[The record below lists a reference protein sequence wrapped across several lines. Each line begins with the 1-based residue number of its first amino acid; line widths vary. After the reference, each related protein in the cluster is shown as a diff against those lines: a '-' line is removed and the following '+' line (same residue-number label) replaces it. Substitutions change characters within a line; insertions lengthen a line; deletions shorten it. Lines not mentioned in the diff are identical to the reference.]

1 MKRKRFK
8 KFFKRLCAL
17 LTAMMILFFTG
28 LDSFIYKPMQA
39 YAAAVAVPAWLGGAA
54 GSVFADLFYS
64 FGIGKTT
71 FETSSTYALSKQ
83 FVDYVDAKKESYD
96 TSGEED
102 LSKLLEPI
110 GYMTDTGQIRTYNL
124 SAQDVVNASS
134 FIDTLKKTTETTLSI
149 PKSFLN
155 TMRAFCVQNLNFNS
169 VDGLVVTS
177 VAYMSA
183 LDWFNMYP
191 SLPLSGYTKNGR
203 YHLYSTGKIWTHC
216 IYLYTRDREFFALP
230 GTTAYFYDA
239 SDDKLLSYTFESPAS
254 NGICISTLSSV
265 WSSQSN
271 IVEAFGM
278 NDPSDSTYCI
288 PLFPKGFSYSSA
300 KFPVSIAYT
309 SPTID
314 VGYADADAITWQ
326 GNPDLEQTLANQTQ
340 AATNGTRDEYVN
352 NTITTANIDQALS
365 YNALNYILDTIAD
378 HYGVEVD
385 SATKDEFIA
394 SAYTDYVQGS
404 SAEKM
409 EQADE
414 VMKKFVVINGTG
426 GNNNKHFTVL
436 DAVVSA
442 YVTTLILKHILP
454 EGTAAPEPETE
465 VENIKIV
472 QQLPKPTPDPD
483 PGPNPD
489 PNPNPDIDIS
499 LSGILSRLSKILD
512 AILEL
517 PEKMVN
523 AFKSGIESIINAIT
537 GLPEAITNSRLGQ
550 WVQSIPQSLQDIL
563 GQIKTIPDALI
574 ELGKGI
580 AAVPGAIIDF
590 FTIDMAQV
598 SSAYSGMSDAFKG
611 KFSALDQVIGVLDK
625 DYNFSDTIPV
635 IKMGTPDVLKY
646 AIKDDEI
653 VVMDLTPYANVFQWC
668 RTILSAIMWIA
679 FAHWVMD
686 QFDVKFHVG

>member
-39 YAAAVAVPAWLGGAA
+39 YAATVAVPAWLGGAA

-83 FVDYVDAKKESYD
+83 FVDYVEDKKSSYD

-110 GYMTDTGQIRTYNL
+110 GYMTDTGQLRTYNL
-124 SAQDVVNASS
+124 SAQDVVDSSS

-155 TMRAFCVQNLNFNS
+155 TMRAFCVQKLNFNA
-169 VDGLVVTS
+169 VDGSDVTTVYTMPAEKYYDCFLTKLSFPLISNDKRYYVTS
-177 VAYMSA
+177 SA
-183 LDWFNMYP
+183 PCWAMKYTDSKDFVLISSWDSVLTYYYVDGTVKTKQFEDSPTN
-191 SLPLSGYTKNGR
+191 SGFGLIVLGHY
-203 YHLYSTGKIWTHC
+203 YSTDIN
-216 IYLYTRDREFFALP
+216 LP
-230 GTTAYFYDA
+230 IPYANLADH
-239 SDDKLLSYTFESPAS
+239 
-254 NGICISTLSSV
+254 ILSS
-265 WSSQSN
+265 N
-271 IVEAFGM
+271 IRDNKMYIV
-278 NDPSDSTYCI
+278 NYVYSTPS
-288 PLFPKGFSYSSA
+288 
-300 KFPVSIAYT
+300 
-309 SPTID
+309 ID
-314 VGYADADAITWQ
+314 VGYADSNAITWQ
-326 GNPDLEQTLANQTQ
+326 GTPDLEQTLANQTQ
-340 AATNGTRDEYVN
+340 AATDGKREEYVN
-352 NTITTANIDQALS
+352 NTITTTNIDQALS
-365 YNALNYILDTIAD
+365 YNALNYILDTIAG

-442 YVTTLILKHILP
+442 YVTALILKHILP

-465 VENIKIV
+465 IENIKIV
-472 QQLPKPTPDPD
+472 QQLPEPAPDPD
-483 PGPNPD
+483 PGPNPDPD

-517 PEKMVN
+517 PAKMVN

-550 WVQSIPQSLQDIL
+550 WVQSIPQALQDIL

-590 FTIDMAQV
+590 FTIDMTQV
-598 SSAYSGMSDAFKG
+598 SSAYSGMSDAFNG
-611 KFSALDQVIGVLDK
+611 KFSALDQVIGVFDK
-625 DYNFSDTIPV
+625 DYSFSDTPPV
-635 IKMGTPDVLKY
+635 ITMQTPDILKY
-646 AIKDDEI
+646 AVRSDQI
-653 VVMDLTPYANVFQWC
+653 VIMDLTQFEDVFQWC
-668 RTILSAIMWIA
+668 RTLLAAMMWVA
-679 FAHWVMD
+679 FGKWVID

>member
-39 YAAAVAVPAWLGGAA
+39 YAAAVAVPAWLGGSV
-54 GSVFADLFYS
+54 GSLLSDLFFS
-64 FGIGKTT
+64 FGFGKTT
-71 FETSSTYALSKQ
+71 FDTSSSYALSQQ
-83 FVDYVDAKKESYD
+83 FYDYVEEKKGSYD
-96 TSGEED
+96 TTDEEE
-102 LSKLLEPI
+102 LAKLLEPI
-110 GYMTDTGQIRTYNL
+110 GYMSDTGKIVTYDL
-124 SAQDVVNASS
+124 SAKDVVDTSN
-134 FIDTLKKTTETTLSI
+134 FIDKLKDSVETTVAV
-149 PKSFLN
+149 PKALVN
-155 TMRAFCVQNLNFNS
+155 TMRAFLVKELNFNAVDGTGVTTVYTMPAEKYYDIILTRFSFPLIAYDNSFYLTADKPCWGMKYSSDDGSYRFYMVSECDTVLTYHYTNGDVESVSFYGGTTTSGYMSLVFYYWSSPKAIKLPVGLSPYFSGVQISKNKFYIVNYKYATPS
-169 VDGLVVTS
+169 VD
-177 VAYMSA
+177 
-183 LDWFNMYP
+183 
-191 SLPLSGYTKNGR
+191 
-203 YHLYSTGKIWTHC
+203 
-216 IYLYTRDREFFALP
+216 
-230 GTTAYFYDA
+230 
-239 SDDKLLSYTFESPAS
+239 
-254 NGICISTLSSV
+254 
-265 WSSQSN
+265 
-271 IVEAFGM
+271 
-278 NDPSDSTYCI
+278 
-288 PLFPKGFSYSSA
+288 
-300 KFPVSIAYT
+300 VSF
-309 SPTID
+309 
-314 VGYADADAITWQ
+314 ADADAIIWQ

-352 NTITTANIDQALS
+352 NTITTTNIDQVLS
-365 YNALNYILDTIAD
+365 YNALNYILDTIAG

-404 SAEKM
+404 SSEKM

-414 VMKKFVVINGTG
+414 VMKKFVIINGTG

-465 VENIKIV
+465 IENIKVV
-472 QQLPKPTPDPD
+472 QQLPEPTPDPD

-517 PEKMVN
+517 PAKMVN

-550 WVQSIPQSLQDIL
+550 WVQSMPQALQDIL